1 MKPFRLAL
9 NSQFLNFVRKEY
21 YHIFRDART
30 MLILLVM
37 PIIQIILFGFAVT
50 TEVKNAQI
58 GIFDPSGNALAQR
71 IAERFQANNYFTVAQ
86 IFHNSEEAD
95 EAFRKGKISMALVFS
110 ENFDENIRHTGDAA
124 IQLIAD
130 ATDPNQALT
139 LTGYATN
146 IINAELRKE
155 NGEMKQGNPSFSII
169 PEVRMLYN
177 PQMKGAYNFVPG
189 VMGLILTLVCAMMTS
204 IAIVRESET
213 GTMEV
218 LLTSPIRPVCIILA
232 KAVPYFTL
240 SAVNL
245 LTILLLSVYVLGV
258 PVAGSLFWLI
268 ITSLIFIITALSL
281 GLFISTIVKTQV
293 AAMLVSGM
301 ALMMPVML
309 LSGLI
314 FPIESMPLILQW
326 ISNIIPAHWYIDAVK
341 KLMIQGVDVRYIAKE
356 LGILIFMAVF
366 LIVVSL
372 KKFKIRLG

>member
-1 MKPFRLAL
+1 MKPFRFVLR
-9 NSQFLNFVRKEY
+9 SQFLNFVRKEY
-21 YHIFRDART
+21 YHIFRDVRT
-30 MLILLVM
+30 MLILLAM
-37 PIIQIILFGFAVT
+37 PIAQIILFGFAIT
-50 TEVKNAQI
+50 TEVKNVQT
-58 GIFDPSGNALAQR
+58 GIFAPSDNTLAQR
-71 IAERFQANNYFTVAQ
+71 MAERFQANNYFTVTQ
-86 IFHNSEEAD
+86 IFHNPEEVD
-95 EAFRKGKISMALVFS
+95 EAFRKGKIHMALVFS
-110 ENFDENIRHTGDAA
+110 GNFDENVRHTGDAA
-124 IQLIAD
+124 VQLIAD

-155 NGEMKQGNPSFSII
+155 NGNPSFSIL

-204 IAIVRESET
+204 IAIVRESEI

-218 LLTSPIRPVCIILA
+218 LLTSPVRPVCIILA

-240 SAVNL
+240 SVVNL

-258 PVAGSLFWLI
+258 PIAGSLFWLV

-281 GLFISTIVKTQV
+281 GLFISTMVKTQV

-326 ISNIIPAHWYIDAVK
+326 ISNLIPAHWYIDAVK
-341 KLMIQGVDVRYIAKE
+341 KLMIQGVDVRYIVKE
-356 LGILIFMAVF
+356 LGILMFMAVF